1 MAKSLRSK
9 SKRHFRAVKRE
20 DPKSA
25 YKMAEEIRLSRLN
38 EQLKKS
44 ALKPKALTDKA
55 EWERK
60 QQGFET
66 DDEEDEQSAEGA
78 EGDKKEDNVEGGMQ
92 VEGEETSEE
101 PAQKVSTSGPRV
113 SRREAYRSS
122 KGFKVKQTPRTL
134 FTARGEKKRQGCKP
148 KRRRG

>member
-25 YKMAEEIRLSRLN
+25 YKMAEDIRMARLN
-38 EQLKKS
+38 QELKKS

-60 QQGFET
+60 QEGFET
-66 DDEEDEQSAEGA
+66 DEEDEDE
-78 EGDKKEDNVEGGMQ
+78 EKKQEENVEGEMQ
-92 VEGEETSEE
+92 VEGEESESKE
-101 PAQKVSTSGPRV
+101 PQAKVSTSGPRV
-113 SRREAYRSS
+113 SRRESYRSS
-122 KGFKVKQTPRTL
+122 KGFKVKQTPTTL
-134 FTARGEKKRQGCKP
+134 FTARGEKKRMGCKP

>member
-25 YKMAEEIRLSRLN
+25 YKMAEDIRMARLN
-38 EQLKKS
+38 DQLKKS
-44 ALKPKALTDKA
+44 ALKPRALTDKE

-60 QQGFET
+60 QEGFET
-66 DDEEDEQSAEGA
+66 DEEEETAEGEDE
-78 EGDKKEDNVEGGMQ
+78 KKEDNVEGGME
-92 VEGEETSEE
+92 VEGEKSEE
-101 PAQKVSTSGPRV
+101 PKQKISTSGPRV
-113 SRREAYRSS
+113 SRREAYKAS
-122 KGFKVKQTPRTL
+122 KGFKVRQTPTNI
-134 FTARGEKKRQGCKP
+134 FTARGERKRQGCKP

>member
-25 YKMAEEIRLSRLN
+25 YKMAEDIRMARLN
-38 EQLKKS
+38 DQLKKS

-60 QQGFET
+60 QEGFET
-66 DDEEDEQSAEGA
+66 DDDDQPEAAEE
-78 EGDKKEDNVEGGMQ
+78 NVEGGEFSLSLPQMQ
-92 VEGEETSEE
+92 VEGGEQDAE
-101 PAQKVSTSGPRV
+101 PKAKISTSGPRV
-113 SRREAYRSS
+113 SRRESYKAS
-122 KGFKVKQTPRTL
+122 KGFTVKQTPTTL
-134 FTARGEKKRQGCKP
+134 FTARGQKKRQGCKP

>member
-25 YKMAEEIRLSRLN
+25 YKMAEDIRMARLN
-38 EQLKKS
+38 DQLKKS
-44 ALKPKALTDKA
+44 ALKPKALTDKQ

-60 QQGFET
+60 QEGFET
-66 DDEEDEQSAEGA
+66 DEEE
-78 EGDKKEDNVEGGMQ
+78 EGDEPVKEGENVEGGMQ
-92 VEGEETSEE
+92 VEGEPTATEEEE
-101 PAQKVSTSGPRV
+101 PKQKISTSGPRV

-122 KGFKVKQTPRTL
+122 KGFKVKQTPTTL
-134 FTARGEKKRQGCKP
+134 FTARGEKKRMACKP

>member
-25 YKMAEEIRLSRLN
+25 YKMAEEIRMARLS
-38 EQLKKS
+38 S
-44 ALKPKALTDKA
+44 ALKESAMKPRALTDKE

-60 QQGFET
+60 QEGFET
-66 DDEEDEQSAEGA
+66 DDEADEPQDGAEAKEDDKVEGA
-78 EGDKKEDNVEGGMQ
+78 MQ
-92 VEGEETSEE
+92 VEGSTSDDK

-122 KGFKVKQTPRTL
+122 KGFRVKQTPRTL
-134 FTARGEKKRQGCKP
+134 FTAKGEKKRQGCKP